1 MRNITVQEFEASPR
15 VCASPPSPVHPSSPS
30 PLSIRPLPESIFAR
44 SRCIF
49 GRPRPLHNPLR
60 GRSTR
65 FGGPRNWVRYC
76 DTVAAPPPEGEP
88 GVAFG
93 SDLRRI
99 SLSPRHTHESAPQGD
114 IRSLLRVSV
123 STATVVGSSCTLA

>member
-1 MRNITVQEFEASPR
+1 MSV
-15 VCASPPSPVHPSSPS
+15 PP
-30 PLSIRPLPESIFAR
+30 PLHIRPAHRRFRSDLYLSQYSRGRGASSAAR
-44 SRCIF
+44 DRCIT
-49 GRPRPLHNPLR
+49 PLE
-60 GRSTR
+60 
-65 FGGPRNWVRYC
+65 GGPRNWVRYC